1 MASKK
6 YSWVLTRTAESDIDE
21 TLTYISSVLHNPDAA
36 VAFADHLEEQLDE
49 LCKSP
54 KNGRLVENEFLNRDD
69 VRRILVDNYIAY
81 YILDDEEKHIIVLR
95 VVYGKRDQNP
105 IVSAL

>member
-6 YSWVLTRTAESDIDE
+6 YSWLLTHTAENDIDE

-36 VAFADHLEEQLDE
+36 TAFASHLEEQLDE

-54 KNGRLVENEFLNRDD
+54 KNGRLVDNEFLSRDD

-81 YILDDEEKHIIVLR
+81 YILDEEERHIIVLR
-95 VVYGKRDQNP
+95 IVYGKRDQDP
-105 IVSAL
+105 IISSL